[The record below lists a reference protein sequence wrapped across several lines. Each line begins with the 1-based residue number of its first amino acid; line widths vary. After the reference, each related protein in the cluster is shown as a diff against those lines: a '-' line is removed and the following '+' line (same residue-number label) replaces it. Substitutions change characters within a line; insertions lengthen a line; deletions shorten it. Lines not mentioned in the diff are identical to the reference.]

1 MSRRY
6 SSEGSLFIG
15 RLNKNC
21 RVRDLEDVF
30 EPYGKLSRCEI
41 KYGIGNSLSC
51 LAIYEIMYISGYV
64 AAIIDFAF
72 TSIIMSPLS
81 KVEMIKWLILFFQVQ
96 KWVRTACLT
105 FLISFNLLFR
115 IRYLIVL
122 F

>member
-41 KYGIGNSLSC
+41 KYGIGNSSSF
-51 LAIYEIMYISGYV
+51 LAIYDIMYLSGYI
-64 AAIIDFAF
+64 AAIIDFVF
-72 TSIIMSPLS
+72 SSIIMSPLIIS
-81 KVEMIKWLILFFQVQ
+81 WNDKMADFVFSGAEMGKNCLFNF
-96 KWVRTACLT
+96 
-105 FLISFNLLFR
+105 FDSI
-115 IRYLIVL
+115 
-122 F
+122 